1 MLNQLQLRS
10 IAVNEKQIAV
20 QTVADMID
28 QAKQLLK
35 SAETIANENHIS
47 FSYESIY
54 EDLSGNDNVDWYNSN
69 C

>member
-1 MLNQLQLRS
+1 MT
-10 IAVNEKQIAV
+10 EKQIAV

-28 QAKQLLK
+28 EAKQLLK
-35 SAETIANENHIS
+35 SAEAIANENNIS

-54 EDLSGNDNVDWYNSN
+54 EELSDNYDVDWYNSN

>member
-1 MLNQLQLRS
+1 M
-10 IAVNEKQIAV
+10 IAKENKMTERQIAV

-28 QAKQLLK
+28 QAKQILK
-35 SAETIANENHIS
+35 SAEFIAKDHNIS

-54 EDLSGNDNVDWYNSN
+54 EELSDNYDVDWYSSN

>member
-1 MLNQLQLRS
+1 M
-10 IAVNEKQIAV
+10 NEKQIAV

-35 SAETIANENHIS
+35 SAETIANENSIS

-54 EDLSGNDNVDWYNSN
+54 EELSDNYDVDWYNSN